1 MTQLFES
8 WDLQQRRNLAGLKT
22 FALVLG
28 FIVALA
34 GSSVQAGI
42 INVAATGS
50 GWCSSDPQYVSDDCE
65 DSNLNLNSNTF
76 AGTNSDGFGGGIH
89 RDWFAFDLP
98 TLLTLSSASM
108 FIWNDAANFN
118 TVNSAAVFNLYEALN
133 LSFAGLTNGPS
144 LGSVLVDDANAGSSR
159 YIEIEL
165 NAAGLAA
172 LTAGSGSQFIFGGN
186 NDAGEQIFGYTGGRP
201 IAYLALDDGTMVSP
215 VAAPATIPLLG
226 LALAALGFRRRKN
239 VYNITFSNQS
249 SVQHKIKS

>member
-1 MTQLFES
+1 MK
-8 WDLQQRRNLAGLKT
+8 QRQNWAELKIFSLLVGL
-22 FALVLG
+22 
-28 FIVALA
+28 IVALA
-34 GSSVQAGI
+34 GTSVQAGI

-50 GWCSSDPQYVSDDCE
+50 GWCSSDPQYVSNDCT
-65 DSNLNLNSNTF
+65 DSNLILNSNTF
-76 AGTNSDGFGGGIH
+76 AGTNSGFGGDIH
-89 RDWFAFDLP
+89 RNWFAFDLP

-118 TVNSAAVFNLYEALN
+118 TVNPAAVFNLYEALD

-144 LGSVLVDDANAGSSR
+144 LGNVLVDDANAGSSR

-172 LTAGSGSQFIFGGN
+172 LTAGSGNQFIFGGN
-186 NDAGEQIFGYTGGRP
+186 NDDGEQIFGYSGGRP

-215 VAAPATIPLLG
+215 VVAPATMPLLG
-226 LALAALGFRRRKN
+226 LALAALGFSRRKS
-239 VYNITFSNQS
+239 VSHCTFSNQP

>member
-1 MTQLFES
+1 MMTQLSES
-8 WDLQQRRNLAGLKT
+8 WDLQQRRNLAGLKA

-34 GSSVQAGI
+34 GTSVQADI

-65 DSNLNLNSNTF
+65 DSNLNLTSNTF
-76 AGTNSDGFGGGIH
+76 AGTNSGVGGDTH

-98 TLLTLSSASM
+98 AWGTISSASM

-165 NAAGLAA
+165 NGAGVAA
-172 LTAGSGSQFIFGGN
+172 LTASLGNQFIFGGN
-186 NDAGEQIFGYTGGRP
+186 NDNGEQIFGYTGGRP
-201 IAYLALDDGTMVSP
+201 IAYLAVEVS
-215 VAAPATIPLLG
+215 APATISLLG
-226 LALAALGFRRRKN
+226 MALAAAGFYRRKS
-239 VYNITFSNQS
+239 VSNITFSTQS
-249 SVQHKIKS
+249 SVQYKIKS